1 MQVRLLMSDHELTW
15 VDAPEHVLAIINPA
29 AGSKRG
35 NIVIKRLQALTSPRI
50 TLHITTPDFDFAAAI
65 DAGVKDGAERILLAG
80 GDGTLMEGV
89 SGAQVALGENLIPF
103 SWVPAG
109 TGNVVSG
116 FLGLPHRIDPALK
129 LALGPGTLRYI
140 DLARVGKRCSVLRI
154 STGFEAEAAHNVTR
168 EDKDRLGIWAY
179 GISGLKSLRQTAP
192 VEYLISLDGQPPIQV
207 QGILAFVTATGALTW
222 INGLSLINDAI
233 QPDDGLLYAG
243 VLRPLNP
250 ARLLDGV
257 TNLVAGRGLPPES
270 IIYFS
275 ARKRIVVDCK
285 TPQPTQIDGDPLG
298 TTPIIADLM
307 PRTLPIVV
315 PRERQSIASYLQW
328 LSLTYE
334 DDEE

>member
-1 MQVRLLMSDHELTW
+1 MHEKTW
-15 VDAPEHVLAIINPA
+15 ADAPQHILAIINPA
-29 AGSKRG
+29 SGSKRG
-35 NIVIKRLQALTSPRI
+35 NIVIKRLRELKSPQI
-50 TLHITTPDFDFAAAI
+50 TLHITTPDFDFASVIAAG
-65 DAGVKDGAERILLAG
+65 AKDGVDRILLAG

-89 SGAQVALGENLIPF
+89 SGALTALGEDLVPF
-103 SWVPAG
+103 SWVPTG

-116 FLGLPHRIDPALK
+116 FLGLPHRVDPALK
-129 LALGPGTLRYI
+129 LALGPGSLRHI
-140 DLARVGKRCSVLRI
+140 DLARVGERCSVLRI
-154 STGFEAEAAHNVTR
+154 STGFEAEAAFNVTR

-179 GISGLKSLRQTAP
+179 GISGLKSLRQTEP
-192 VEYLISLDGQPPIQV
+192 VDYLISLDGQPPIQV

-222 INGLSLINDAI
+222 INGLSLINEAI

-250 ARLLDGV
+250 ARLLDSV
-257 TNLVAGRGLPPES
+257 TNLVAGSGLPPES

-307 PRTLPIVV
+307 PRALPIVV
-315 PRERQSIASYLQW
+315 PRERQSIATYLHW
-328 LSLTYE
+328 LAAE
-334 DDEE
+334 ENDE